1 MRHFNF
7 NTIVLSVLCMAVIV
21 LYILHF
27 SSREKTPNKAVLQK
41 NNPTKIP
48 LSDSFPIAYV
58 NVDTLL
64 MNYQFAKEVNEEL
77 LKKQE
82 KFRSDISRRQQ
93 QLQQDA
99 IAFQK
104 KYESGGFLT
113 KESFEQEQT
122 RLMKKEQELQD
133 MDRRLTQEL
142 YGEQQKMNS
151 QLRDTINT
159 FFKLYNQGK
168 HYKIIF
174 SDTGNDNIFYAEDYL
189 NITSDVIEQLNA
201 RYRPTGK

>member
-1 MRHFNF
+1 MKHF
-7 NTIVLSVLCMAVIV
+7 NTIALSVLCIAVIV

-27 SSREKTPNKAVLQK
+27 SSHEEISDKTILPK
-41 NNPTKIP
+41 NDPTKIP

-64 MNYQFAKEVNEEL
+64 MNYLFAKEVNEEL

-82 KFRSDISRRQQ
+82 KFRSDISHRQQ

-133 MDRRLTQEL
+133 TDRRLTQEL
-142 YGEQQKMNS
+142 YAEQQKMNS
-151 QLRDTINT
+151 QLKDTISI
-159 FFKLYNQGK
+159 FFKFYTLHK

-174 SDTGNDNIFYAEDYL
+174 SDTGNDNIFYAENYL
-189 NITSDVIEQLNA
+189 NITNEVIERLNE
-201 RYRPTGK
+201 RYRPAGK

>member
-1 MRHFNF
+1 MKHF
-7 NTIVLSVLCMAVIV
+7 NTIALSVLCIAVVI

-27 SSREKTPNKAVLQK
+27 SSQGKTPCETVLQK
-41 NNPTKIP
+41 NNPAKIS

-82 KFRSDISRRQQ
+82 KFRNDISHKQQ

-99 IAFQK
+99 MAFQQ

-122 RLMKKEQELQD
+122 RLMKKEQELQN
-133 MDRRLTQEL
+133 MDRRFTQEL
-142 YGEQQKMNS
+142 FAEQQKMNS

-159 FFKLYNQGK
+159 FFKLYNQDK

-174 SDTGNDNIFYAEDYL
+174 SDTGNDNIFYAEDHL

-201 RYRPTGK
+201 RYKPAGK

>member
-1 MRHFNF
+1 MKYF
-7 NTIVLSVLCMAVIV
+7 NTIALSVLSIAVIV
-21 LYILHF
+21 LYIFHF
-27 SSREKTPNKAVLQK
+27 SSCEKTSYGTASPKSVPAK
-41 NNPTKIP
+41 MC

-64 MNYQFAKEVNEEL
+64 MEYLFAKEVNEEL

-82 KFRSDISRRQQ
+82 KFRNEISRRQL

-99 IAFQK
+99 VTFQK

-133 MDRRLTQEL
+133 MDRRMTQEL
-142 YGEQQKMNS
+142 YTEQQKMNS
-151 QLRDTINT
+151 QLRDTIST
-159 FFKLYNQGK
+159 FFRYYNQDR
-168 HYKIIF
+168 HYKMIF

-189 NITSDVIEQLNA
+189 NITNEVIEQLNA
-201 RYRPTGK
+201 RYRPAGK

>member
-1 MRHFNF
+1 MKHF
-7 NTIVLSVLCMAVIV
+7 NTIALSVLCIAVIV

-27 SSREKTPNKAVLQK
+27 STCKNTASGEVSKK
-41 NNPTKIP
+41 NNPAKISLP
-48 LSDSFPIAYV
+48 DSFPIAYV
-58 NVDTLL
+58 NVDSLL
-64 MNYQFAKEVNEEL
+64 MNYLFAKEVNEEL

-82 KFRSDISRRQQ
+82 RFRSDISHKQQ
-93 QLQQDA
+93 QLQQEA
-99 IAFQK
+99 VTFQK

-142 YGEQQKMNS
+142 YAEQQKMNS

-159 FFKLYNQGK
+159 FFKYFNQDR

-174 SDTGNDNIFYAEDYL
+174 SDTGNDNILYAEDYL
-189 NITSDVIEQLNA
+189 NITDEVLEQLNE
-201 RYRPTGK
+201 RYKPAGK

>member
-1 MRHFNF
+1 MKHF
-7 NTIVLSVLCMAVIV
+7 NTIALSVLCIAIIV

-27 SSREKTPNKAVLQK
+27 SSRGKTPSGTVAQK
-41 NNPTKIP
+41 NNPGKIALP
-48 LSDSFPIAYV
+48 DSFPIAYV
-58 NVDTLL
+58 NIDTLL
-64 MNYQFAKEVNEEL
+64 LNYQFAKEVNEEL

-99 IAFQK
+99 IAFQQ

-133 MDRRLTQEL
+133 TDRRLTQEL
-142 YGEQQKMNS
+142 YAEQQKMNS

-159 FFKLYNQGK
+159 FFKYYTQDK

-174 SDTGNDNIFYAEDYL
+174 SDTGGDNILYAEDYL
-189 NITSDVIEQLNA
+189 NITSEVLEQLNA
-201 RYRPTGK
+201 RYRPAGK

>member
-1 MRHFNF
+1 MKYF
-7 NTIVLSVLCMAVIV
+7 NTIALSVLSIAVIV

-27 SSREKTPNKAVLQK
+27 TPCSKTSSGITSKKNIPEKVCL
-41 NNPTKIP
+41 

-64 MNYQFAKEVNEEL
+64 MEYLFAKEVNEEL

-82 KFRSDISRRQQ
+82 KFRSEISNK
-93 QLQQDA
+93 QLQLQKDA
-99 IAFQK
+99 MSFQQ

-133 MDRRLTQEL
+133 LDRRMTQEL
-142 YGEQQKMNS
+142 YTEQQKMNS
-151 QLRDTINT
+151 QLRDTIST
-159 FFKLYNQGK
+159 FFRYYNQDR
-168 HYKIIF
+168 HYKMIF

-189 NITSDVIEQLNA
+189 NITGEVIEGLNA
-201 RYRPTGK
+201 RYRPSGK

>member
-1 MRHFNF
+1 MKHF
-7 NTIVLSVLCMAVIV
+7 NTIALSVLCIAVII
-21 LYILHF
+21 LYIIHF
-27 SSREKTPNKAVLQK
+27 SSCEKTPQKAVSQK
-41 NNPTKIP
+41 NNPANSSLP
-48 LSDSFPIAYV
+48 DSFPIAYV

-64 MNYQFAKEVNEEL
+64 LNYQFAKEVNEEL

-82 KFRSDISRRQQ
+82 KFRNDISRKQQ

-99 IAFQK
+99 ISFQK

-122 RLMKKEQELQD
+122 RLMKKEQDLQE

-142 YGEQQKMNS
+142 YAEQQKMNS

-159 FFKLYNQGK
+159 FFKLYNQDK
-168 HYKIIF
+168 HYKLIF

-189 NITSDVIEQLNA
+189 NITGDVIEQLNS
-201 RYRPTGK
+201 RYKPAGK